1 LQQVRAAPVPRICT
15 APTCAASSCAL
26 TAGRARSCTPAPDE
40 EEVPLFELVGDQG
53 RKNGARQRR
62 RAAHEIPPAISAR
75 PTPPTGALPRISWL
89 SAVPHGDLA
98 PCAGEK
104 RLKSLLSK
112 TRQWRSPAERA
123 VAAAACDAS
132 GYENL
137 ARVLRNDVTS
147 AALRKRDMVAL
158 ARLWGY
164 RSHIWRCV
172 WDIGSLGL
180 SAPRPTAAAAPLG
193 CCV

>member
-1 LQQVRAAPVPRICT
+1 MLSR
-15 APTCAASSCAL
+15 
-26 TAGRARSCTPAPDE
+26 RS
-40 EEVPLFELVGDQG
+40 
-53 RKNGARQRR
+53 
-62 RAAHEIPPAISAR
+62 
-75 PTPPTGALPRISWL
+75 
-89 SAVPHGDLA
+89 
-98 PCAGEK
+98 GEK

-147 AALRKRDMVAL
+147 AALRKRDMIAL

-172 WDIGSLGL
+172 WNF
-180 SAPRPTAAAAPLG
+180 APRPASAGAPLLG
-193 CCV
+193 RVDRAPRF

>member
-1 LQQVRAAPVPRICT
+1 MACLPP
-15 APTCAASSCAL
+15 PSGAL
-26 TAGRARSCTPAPDE
+26 WR
-40 EEVPLFELVGDQG
+40 
-53 RKNGARQRR
+53 
-62 RAAHEIPPAISAR
+62 ISAQ
-75 PTPPTGALPRISWL
+75 LL
-89 SAVPHGDLA
+89 DPHDTLA
-98 PCAGEK
+98 HAGEK

-147 AALRKRDMVAL
+147 AALRKRDMIAL
-158 ARLWGY
+158 ARLWKY

-172 WDIGSLGL
+172 LELRAVADARLRAA
-180 SAPRPTAAAAPLG
+180 SALRISRAALLMLRRMRPTQASRDPRPR
-193 CCV
+193 

>member
-1 LQQVRAAPVPRICT
+1 MRTLRAC
-15 APTCAASSCAL
+15 
-26 TAGRARSCTPAPDE
+26 
-40 EEVPLFELVGDQG
+40 
-53 RKNGARQRR
+53 
-62 RAAHEIPPAISAR
+62 H
-75 PTPPTGALPRISWL
+75 
-89 SAVPHGDLA
+89 
-98 PCAGEK
+98 AGEK

-123 VAAAACDAS
+123 VAAAACDAT

-172 WDIGSLGL
+172 LEAARHGPPL
-180 SAPRPTAAAAPLG
+180 APRVFALLLLAQRASDAAPRAPHAG
-193 CCV
+193 VA